1 LLQSYGV
8 IGVFVIVAILFPL
21 VALAIAWLVRPKKP
35 TPLKNSTYECG
46 METFG
51 DTWVQFRVQYYLYA
65 LVFVLFD
72 IETVFL
78 LPWAV
83 VYNQLGL
90 FALAEMLLF
99 IALLVVG
106 LVYAWRKG
114 ALEWL

>member
-8 IGVFVIVAILFPL
+8 IGVFAIVAILFPL

-35 TPLKNSTYECG
+35 NPLKKSTYECG

-90 FALAEMLLF
+90 FALVEMLLF

>member
-1 LLQSYGV
+1 MLPSYGV

-21 VALAIAWLVRPKKP
+21 VALSIAWLVRPKKP
-35 TPLKNSTYECG
+35 TSLKKSTYECG

-90 FALAEMLLF
+90 FALAEMMLF

>member
-8 IGVFVIVAILFPL
+8 IGVFVIVAVLFPL

-35 TPLKNSTYECG
+35 TPLKKSTYECG

-51 DTWVQFRVQYYLYA
+51 DTWVQFRIQYYLYA

-90 FALAEMLLF
+90 FALVEMLLF

>member
-1 LLQSYGV
+1 
-8 IGVFVIVAILFPL
+8 
-21 VALAIAWLVRPKKP
+21 
-35 TPLKNSTYECG
+35 

>member
-1 LLQSYGV
+1 MLQSYGV